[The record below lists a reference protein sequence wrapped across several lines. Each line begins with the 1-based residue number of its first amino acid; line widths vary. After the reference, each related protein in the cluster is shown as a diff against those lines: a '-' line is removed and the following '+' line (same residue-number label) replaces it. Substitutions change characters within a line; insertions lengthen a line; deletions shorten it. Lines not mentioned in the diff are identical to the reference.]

1 MLKVGVIGAEG
12 DQVGILSIQEALSMA
27 REKELDLVEVAR
39 EADPPVCRIVDYGKH
54 KYMLKKKQQETR
66 GRHSQSQLK
75 EVKFRI
81 KIGEHDFN
89 FKVRNIRRF
98 IEDGDKVK
106 VLVFFRG
113 REIIRSDVGS
123 GILKRILEDVKEIAT
138 VDQEPK
144 FEGKM
149 MWMMLSPSSRR
160 PRTTETDNSSGGED
174 AKDKESPGSSQAL
187 QAERPRQDPA

>member
-1 MLKVGVIGAEG
+1 VIGAEG
-12 DQVGILSIQEALSMA
+12 EQVGILPIQEALSMA
-27 REKELDLVEVAR
+27 REKELDLVEIAR
-39 EADPPVCRIVDYGKH
+39 EADPPVCRIVDYGKY

-89 FKVRNIRRF
+89 FKVQNILRF
-98 IEDGDKVK
+98 LEDGDKVK
-106 VLVFFRG
+106 CVVFFRG
-113 REIIRSDVGS
+113 REIIRSDMGS
-123 GILKRILEDVKEIAT
+123 EILKRIIEEVKEIAT

-160 PRTTETDNSSGGED
+160 PRATETDNSSGGED
-174 AKDKESPGSSQAL
+174 AKDQESPGSSQTL
-187 QAERPRQDPA
+187 QTERQGQDPA

>member
-1 MLKVGVIGAEG
+1 MIGAEG
-12 DQVGILSIQEALSMA
+12 EQVGILSIQEALSLA

-39 EADPPVCRIVDYGKH
+39 EADPPVCRIVDYGKY

-66 GRHSQSQLK
+66 SRHSQGQLK

-81 KIGEHDFN
+81 KIGEHDFD

-98 IEDGDKVK
+98 LEDGDKVK

-113 REIIRSDVGS
+113 REIIRSNMGS
-123 GILKRILEDVKEIAT
+123 DILKRILEDVKEIAT

-144 FEGKM
+144 LEGKT
-149 MWMMLSPSSRR
+149 MWMMLSPNSRR
-160 PRTTETDNSSGGED
+160 PQTVENDNSSGGED
-174 AKDKESPGSSQAL
+174 AKDQKSPGGSQAL
-187 QAERPRQDPA
+187 QKERPGQNPA

>member
-1 MLKVGVIGAEG
+1 VIGAEG
-12 DQVGILSIQEALSMA
+12 EQVGILSIQEALSMA

-160 PRTTETDNSSGGED
+160 PRTVENDNSSGGED
-174 AKDKESPGSSQAL
+174 AKNQESPGGGQAL
-187 QAERPRQDPA
+187 QKERPGQDPA